1 MFCPGAGAG
10 ATASVVV
17 ADILN
22 IVAVLKT
29 DKDQKSAGAKK
40 TLHPLFLACISTT
53 CDRLMEEL
61 VTRFYARFLT
71 RPPRCDWQIGY
82 MLWQSRR

>member
-1 MFCPGAGAG
+1 MFFGP
-10 ATASVVV
+10 VPVPVLLPVFV

-29 DKDQKSAGAKK
+29 GLVKLNQRRHSIRFWLVHYVA
-40 TLHPLFLACISTT
+40 P
-53 CDRLMEEL
+53 MEEL

-71 RPPRCDWQIGY
+71 HHPGVIGK
-82 MLWQSRR
+82 LVPVLATTELA